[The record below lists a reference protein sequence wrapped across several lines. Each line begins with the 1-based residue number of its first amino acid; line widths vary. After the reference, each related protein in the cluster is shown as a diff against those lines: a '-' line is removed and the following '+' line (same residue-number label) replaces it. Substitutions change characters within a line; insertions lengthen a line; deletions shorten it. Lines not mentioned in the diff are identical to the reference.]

1 MHPMAEFLLKALAV
15 VATATLA
22 YLAAL
27 FAVSRHRKRCPACG
41 SKTLRYV
48 QYIRATVLIDGGRAP
63 DSWTYFE
70 CETCRSRQKQHRGT
84 FSVVD
89 DEEWQ
94 RYCQRRKA

>member
-1 MHPMAEFLLKALAV
+1 MAELLLKALAV
-15 VATATLA
+15 VATAALA

-41 SKTLRYV
+41 LKTLRYV
-48 QYIRATVLIDGGRAP
+48 QCTRATVLIEGRRAP

-70 CETCRSRQKQHRGT
+70 CETCCSHQKQHRGI
-84 FSVVD
+84 FSVVAD
-89 DEEWQ
+89 DEWQ